1 MSKKKQKSRTHSP
14 PLFEDVTQSMSVEN
28 VLTRSAGLFRLLE
41 LVHEGS
47 DPQQTLD
54 RKDVNAISMLCL
66 YAAQDLESV
75 TECLAARRPL

>member
-1 MSKKKQKSRTHSP
+1 MSKKKQKSREHSP

-47 DPQQTLD
+47 DL
-54 RKDVNAISMLCL
+54 S
-66 YAAQDLESV
+66 
-75 TECLAARRPL
+75 RPLTVKT